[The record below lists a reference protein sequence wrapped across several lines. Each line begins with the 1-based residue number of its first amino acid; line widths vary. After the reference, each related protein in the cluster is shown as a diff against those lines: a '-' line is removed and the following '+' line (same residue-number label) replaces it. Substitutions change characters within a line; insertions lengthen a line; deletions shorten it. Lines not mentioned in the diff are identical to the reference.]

1 MQNDALSIVAWVFLY
16 TYIFWLLFY
25 SSTGIRVTI
34 MNSHARLII
43 IQEVKTIVD
52 RLFKRDQKL
61 SKRSVKAD
69 PTGLKLTPK
78 STAEL
83 EKRNKLHAD
92 PRVRGI
98 VQSAIK
104 SDALLNLSPAGDA
117 NDPNPARRTAERIH
131 TMALHSADLK
141 QKDLVGYERRLRDIN
156 APKLH
161 QTMARLRTRMGEVKR

>member
-1 MQNDALSIVAWVFLY
+1 M
-16 TYIFWLLFY
+16 
-25 SSTGIRVTI
+25 
-34 MNSHARLII
+34 
-43 IQEVKTIVD
+43 
-52 RLFKRDQKL
+52 
-61 SKRSVKAD
+61 AD
-69 PTGLKLTPK
+69 
-78 STAEL
+78 L

-104 SDALLNLSPAGDA
+104 SDALSNLSTGDG

>member
-25 SSTGIRVTI
+25 SSTGNGVTI

-43 IQEVKTIVD
+43 IQEVRTIID

-61 SKRSVKAD
+61 SNRGQLA
-69 PTGLKLTPK
+69 
-78 STAEL
+78 
-83 EKRNKLHAD
+83 KRNKLHAD

-104 SDALLNLSPAGDA
+104 SDALSNLSTGDA

-131 TMALHSADLK
+131 TLALHSADLK

-161 QTMARLRTRMGEVKR
+161 QTMARLRTRMGEVKQ

>member
-1 MQNDALSIVAWVFLY
+1 
-16 TYIFWLLFY
+16 
-25 SSTGIRVTI
+25 

-43 IQEVKTIVD
+43 IQEVRTIVD

-61 SKRSVKAD
+61 SNRSVKAG
-69 PTGLKLTPK
+69 TKGM
-78 STAEL
+78 AEL

-104 SDALLNLSPAGDA
+104 SDALSNLSTGDA
-117 NDPNPARRTAERIH
+117 NDPNPTRRTAERIH

>member
-1 MQNDALSIVAWVFLY
+1 
-16 TYIFWLLFY
+16 
-25 SSTGIRVTI
+25 

-92 PRVRGI
+92 PRVRDI

-104 SDALLNLSPAGDA
+104 SNDLLNLSTGDA

-156 APKLH
+156 APKDH
-161 QTMARLRTRMGEVKR
+161 QRMARIRTRAGEVKR

>member
-1 MQNDALSIVAWVFLY
+1 
-16 TYIFWLLFY
+16 
-25 SSTGIRVTI
+25 

-43 IQEVKTIVD
+43 IQEVRTIID

-61 SKRSVKAD
+61 SNRSEKALGS
-69 PTGLKLTPK
+69 PARRLNSQPMAQTKATPK
-78 STAEL
+78 AMAEF

-104 SDALLNLSPAGDA
+104 SDALSNLSTGDA

-156 APKLH
+156 APKLN
-161 QTMARLRTRMGEVKR
+161 QKMARKRTRMGEVKQ

>member
-1 MQNDALSIVAWVFLY
+1 
-16 TYIFWLLFY
+16 
-25 SSTGIRVTI
+25 

-43 IQEVKTIVD
+43 IQEVRTIID
-52 RLFKRDQKL
+52 RLFKQDQKL
-61 SKRSVKAD
+61 TKRGTKALGS
-69 PTGLKLTPK
+69 PARRLNSQPMAQTKATPK
-78 STAEL
+78 AKAEF

-104 SDALLNLSPAGDA
+104 SNDLLNLSTGDA

-131 TMALHSADLK
+131 TLALHSADLK

-156 APKLH
+156 APELH
-161 QTMARLRTRMGEVKR
+161 QTMARDRVKMGEVKR

>member
-1 MQNDALSIVAWVFLY
+1 
-16 TYIFWLLFY
+16 
-25 SSTGIRVTI
+25 

-104 SDALLNLSPAGDA
+104 SDALSNLSTGDA

-161 QTMARLRTRMGEVKR
+161 QTMARLRTRMGEVKQ

>member
-1 MQNDALSIVAWVFLY
+1 
-16 TYIFWLLFY
+16 
-25 SSTGIRVTI
+25 

-43 IQEVKTIVD
+43 IQEVRTIID

-61 SKRSVKAD
+61 SNRSVKAG
-69 PTGLKLTPK
+69 TKGM
-78 STAEL
+78 AEL

-104 SDALLNLSPAGDA
+104 SDALLNLSPTGDA

-161 QTMARLRTRMGEVKR
+161 QKMARDRVKMGEVKR

>member
-1 MQNDALSIVAWVFLY
+1 MAQA
-16 TYIFWLLFY
+16 
-25 SSTGIRVTI
+25 
-34 MNSHARLII
+34 
-43 IQEVKTIVD
+43 
-52 RLFKRDQKL
+52 
-61 SKRSVKAD
+61 
-69 PTGLKLTPK
+69 K
-78 STAEL
+78 STSKSMAEL

-104 SDALLNLSPAGDA
+104 SDALSNLSTGDA
-117 NDPNPARRTAERIH
+117 NDPNPTRRTAERIH

-161 QTMARLRTRMGEVKR
+161 QRMARIRTRMGEVKR

>member
-1 MQNDALSIVAWVFLY
+1 
-16 TYIFWLLFY
+16 
-25 SSTGIRVTI
+25 

-43 IQEVKTIVD
+43 IQEVRTIID

-61 SKRSVKAD
+61 SNRSVKAG
-69 PTGLKLTPK
+69 TKGM
-78 STAEL
+78 AEL

-104 SDALLNLSPAGDA
+104 SDALLNLSPTGDA

-141 QKDLVGYERRLRDIN
+141 QKDLVGYERHLRDIN

-161 QTMARLRTRMGEVKR
+161 QKMARKRTRMGEVKR

>member
-34 MNSHARLII
+34 MNSHARFII

-61 SKRSVKAD
+61 SNRSVKA
-69 PTGLKLTPK
+69 GFKKLTPK
-78 STAEL
+78 SMAEL
-83 EKRNKLHAD
+83 EKRDKLHAD

-104 SDALLNLSPAGDA
+104 SDALLNLSPTGDA

>member
-1 MQNDALSIVAWVFLY
+1 
-16 TYIFWLLFY
+16 
-25 SSTGIRVTI
+25 

-43 IQEVKTIVD
+43 IQEVRTIVD
-52 RLFKRDQKL
+52 RLFKQDQKL
-61 SKRSVKAD
+61 SKR
-69 PTGLKLTPK
+69 GQLT
-78 STAEL
+78 
-83 EKRNKLHAD
+83 KRNKLHAD

-104 SDALLNLSPAGDA
+104 SDALSNLSTGDA

>member
-1 MQNDALSIVAWVFLY
+1 MGFL
-16 TYIFWLLFY
+16 IHIHILAFVLFVY
-25 SSTGIRVTI
+25 RHHGVTI

-43 IQEVKTIVD
+43 IQEVRTIID

-61 SKRSVKAD
+61 SNRSVKAD

-104 SDALLNLSPAGDA
+104 SDALSNLSTGDG

-161 QTMARLRTRMGEVKR
+161 QTMARLRTRMGEVKQ

>member
-1 MQNDALSIVAWVFLY
+1 
-16 TYIFWLLFY
+16 
-25 SSTGIRVTI
+25 

-43 IQEVKTIVD
+43 IQEVRTIID

-61 SKRSVKAD
+61 SNRSVKAD

-104 SDALLNLSPAGDA
+104 SDALSNLSTGDG

-161 QTMARLRTRMGEVKR
+161 QTMARLRTRMGEVKQ